1 MTTSTLLQILLFLQI
16 FVLGVIAAAAVQYW
30 RRHKAAAAHETAG
43 RRPVEAEEGLS
54 PAVKQRLIDES
65 ELKIQNSLNHTVTK
79 LDHDLESSAIQINQL
94 VNRLA
99 SDIVAGE
106 MERYRMQL
114 GKLHEHASTEMGTIR
129 TEIAKH
135 EDELKAR
142 IAQELAIEK
151 QRLIKQLDTKLADAV
166 ASFLNETLQHNVDLG
181 NQTAYL
187 ISMLEEHKAEFIKE
201 VGQDEVQ
208 STA

>member
-1 MTTSTLLQILLFLQI
+1 MTTNTLLQILLFLQV
-16 FVLGVIAAAAVQYW
+16 FVLGAIVAVAIQYW
-30 RRHKAAAAHETAG
+30 RRH
-43 RRPVEAEEGLS
+43 RPATHEAERPQHLSPEEGMS
-54 PAVKQRLIDES
+54 PAVKQRLLEES
-65 ELKIQNSLNHTVTK
+65 ELKIQNSLNHTASR
-79 LDHDLESSAIQINQL
+79 LDHDLESSAVQINQL

-99 SDIVAGE
+99 SDIVNGE
-106 MERYRMQL
+106 MERYRQQL
-114 GKLHEHASTEMGTIR
+114 GKLHDHANTEMGSIR

-135 EDELKAR
+135 EDEIKAR
-142 IAQELAIEK
+142 INQEMAVEK
-151 QRLIKQLDTKLADAV
+151 QRLIKQIDTKLADAV

-187 ISMLEEHKAEFIKE
+187 IAMLEEHKAEFIKE